1 MDPSL
6 ALADRELLMDL
17 SLRHLNYTVRRTI
30 QSANHICELC
40 TLRHSHLWITNI
52 RKKNPESSKRRNL
65 NLLHINNYS
74 HSIDFVFRTI
84 YTELMWY

>member
-1 MDPSL
+1 MLKREIIKERTSRVMGPSL

-52 RKKNPESSKRRNL
+52 KKKKSRKFQKAKFEFAAHQQL
-65 NLLHINNYS
+65 
-74 HSIDFVFRTI
+74 FT
-84 YTELMWY
+84 